1 MTESKQTVLVVT
13 INQLRSAKGT
23 KGKPDLVLRL
33 TLESESHRF
42 AVPLKDRERVAIN
55 ELLFM
60 NVHDVYRA
68 KLNFTL
74 IDPTHGGIQSQALH
88 KEVASGEVLSEGSI
102 NIRELE
108 RKEGITIALD
118 MAGVVTCTLELSL
131 LLDERVEALQKT
143 YRSKSRSLLDLN
155 MDLIDK
161 SINEDLASARN
172 LQEILDTARSRDT
185 TLLQLSDSDNEDTPS
200 SKQSKHKHKSGKHK
214 SKEK

>member
-1 MTESKQTVLVVT
+1 
-13 INQLRSAKGT
+13 
-23 KGKPDLVLRL
+23 
-33 TLESESHRF
+33 
-42 AVPLKDRERVAIN
+42 
-55 ELLFM
+55 M